1 MQFNQS
7 SYEVLSD
14 RDIYTKRILVKI
26 RLVKTSFKI
35 TIRTGF
41 QIFLDYRCKNGF
53 NMADAKSTTS
63 YFLEPTLLSIVKV
76 YVTFVNYA
84 MLLATKEN

>member
-7 SYEVLSD
+7 SYKVLSD

-41 QIFLDYRCKNGF
+41 QIFLDCKNGF
-53 NMADAKSTTS
+53 NMGDAKSTTS
-63 YFLEPTLLSIVKV
+63 YFLGPTFLSIVVTLQPILRKV
-76 YVTFVNYA
+76 DR
-84 MLLATKEN
+84 